1 MIKLIKMQKIIIT
14 YHHKQKSPRTIARE
28 VGLNRRTVARYIKDY
43 ERKRNQLLAADNSAK
58 EELISDIVAPPIRR

>member
-1 MIKLIKMQKIIIT
+1 MINLIEKQKIIIA
-14 YHHKQKSPRTIARE
+14 YHNKQKSQRTIARE

-58 EELISDIVAPPIRR
+58 EELISDIVAPPS